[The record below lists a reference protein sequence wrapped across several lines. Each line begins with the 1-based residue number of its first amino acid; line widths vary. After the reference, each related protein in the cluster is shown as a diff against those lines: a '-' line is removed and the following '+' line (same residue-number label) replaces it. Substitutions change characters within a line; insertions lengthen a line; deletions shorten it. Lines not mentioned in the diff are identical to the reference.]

1 MNLEEFTEEGLEK
14 YLENA
19 ILESLSSSRVIPYN
33 EGDGFKYLE
42 NLSEQYRRL
51 SNPSVTATTMPVT
64 ASN

>member
-14 YLENA
+14 YLENT

-33 EGDGFKYLE
+33 EENGFKYLE

-51 SNPSVTATTMPVT
+51 SNPQ
-64 ASN
+64 